1 VRVLFDVLSIVLVE
15 LGQIFRP
22 GGVIASVS
30 MDHRLARREEK
41 RQVDSSQRR
50 VQVIQ
55 VSHDYE
61 LHQGVPERVEPGESN
76 REDQDDGQVV
86 ILIKVRTKHAREDRK
101 SESVHEFFLVKSCT
115 SK

>member
-1 VRVLFDVLSIVLVE
+1 
-15 LGQIFRP
+15 
-22 GGVIASVS
+22 
-30 MDHRLARREEK
+30 
-41 RQVDSSQRR
+41 
-50 VQVIQ
+50 
-55 VSHDYE
+55 
-61 LHQGVPERVEPGESN
+61 VPERVEPGESN